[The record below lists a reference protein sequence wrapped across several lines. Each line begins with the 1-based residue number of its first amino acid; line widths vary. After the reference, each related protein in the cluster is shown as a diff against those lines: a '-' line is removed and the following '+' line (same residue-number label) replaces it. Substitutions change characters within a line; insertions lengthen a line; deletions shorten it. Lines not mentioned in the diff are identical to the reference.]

1 MSLTVVTVRDE
12 NGAPSTLESY
22 AGASRYRIGD
32 GNLEIMSPDKQI
44 LGLYDSG
51 NWLSV
56 YAGDS
61 VKVISVGAVLDF
73 SPPGDTDTSSP
84 GDTDSSS
91 LGETDTSAPGETDT
105 SAPGDTDSSSPGD
118 TETDPVELGS
128 AADPE
133 VDASSIEPVDTS
145 PTEPDVKENVGAASI
160 ADEPKAPRP
169 APRPAADPPVSER
182 AIEFVTPPERPSWLR
197 PVVIRPRALRAPR
210 SAGTQPPTPAA
221 SRMMRVVVR
230 PRARPASA
238 QAEPPTRDAAQPDGS
253 EPK

>member
-32 GNLEIMSPDKQI
+32 GNLEIISPNKQI
-44 LGLYDSG
+44 LGLYESG

-61 VKVISVGAVLDF
+61 VKVISIGTVLAF
-73 SPPGDTDTSSP
+73 TPGDTESFSP

-91 LGETDTSAPGETDT
+91 
-105 SAPGDTDSSSPGD
+105 SPGD
-118 TETDPVELGS
+118 TEPDPVEVGS
-128 AADPE
+128 AAEPEPE
-133 VDASSIEPVDTS
+133 VDASSIEPEVDAS
-145 PTEPDVKENVGAASI
+145 SIEPDAEEDVGAASN
-160 ADEPKAPRP
+160 ADEPTAPTPAPRQTPVPRP
-169 APRPAADPPVSER
+169 AVDPPVSDR
-182 AIEFVTPPERPSWLR
+182 PIEFVTPPERPSWLR
-197 PVVIRPRALRAPR
+197 PVVIRPRALRSPR
-210 SAGTQPPTPAA
+210 SAGTQLPSPAA

-230 PRARPASA
+230 PRARAAAP
-238 QAEPPTRDAAQPDGS
+238 AEPPTRDTAQPDGS